1 MPSARRGRKGWRW
14 VGEMEEIAH
23 SMAAHD
29 LPTGFHEA
37 AAEVFRRAAE
47 ES

>member
-1 MPSARRGRKGWRW
+1 
-14 VGEMEEIAH
+14 MEEIEH

-37 AAEVFRRAAE
+37 AAEVFRRTAE

>member
-1 MPSARRGRKGWRW
+1 MTV
-14 VGEMEEIAH
+14 VGVLHPVEMEEIAH

-29 LPTGFHEA
+29 LPTGFHGA
-37 AAEVFRRAAE
+37 AAQVFRRAAE